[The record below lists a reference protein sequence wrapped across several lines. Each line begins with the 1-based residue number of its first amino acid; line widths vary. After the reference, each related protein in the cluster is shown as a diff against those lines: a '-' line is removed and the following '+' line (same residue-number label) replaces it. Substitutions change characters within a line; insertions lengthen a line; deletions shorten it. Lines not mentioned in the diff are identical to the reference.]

1 MTISGFD
8 CLKVG
13 IMEIRKSLLSR
24 TISFLR
30 FPMIFFILYLHVVL
44 GAWSNGR
51 IVSDT
56 TFVGYELVRFIF
68 VEGFSRIFV
77 PCFFLISGFLFFY
90 YSGFDR
96 HIYWEK
102 MKKRFRSL
110 LVPYLF
116 WNCFVI
122 FLYFLGETFVPSL
135 MSGQNKHIADFTSW
149 DWLMCFWRIDGW
161 APINFPLWFLR
172 DLIILS
178 LFSPLV
184 YVAVRWG
191 RLLSVLLVGVLWFCF
206 GTPSNCF
213 VGLFFFTAGAWL
225 GINKVDPVE
234 QLLPWRKAFLLTYLC
249 VMSVGVLLRWNG
261 IAEGVYLQK
270 VGILLGL
277 CSVFSWAARFL
288 ENRNPDCKLLENSS
302 FFVYAYHG
310 LPLLFLSKFSVYCL
324 HPDSSWELV
333 ILFFVLPVFVS
344 AIGVAAYW
352 LLNRYFPRFNRWI
365 SGR

>member
-1 MTISGFD
+1 
-8 CLKVG
+8 
-13 IMEIRKSLLSR
+13 MEIRKSLLSR

-122 FLYFLGETFVPSL
+122 FLYFLGRYFYRSSKCLTSPSL
-135 MSGQNKHIADFTSW
+135 LVIITNKKIVRS
-149 DWLMCFWRIDGW
+149 
-161 APINFPLWFLR
+161 FPLPAEKKY
-172 DLIILS
+172 
-178 LFSPLV
+178 FSDGEKV
-184 YVAVRWG
+184 FFK
-191 RLLSVLLVGVLWFCF
+191 SF
-206 GTPSNCF
+206 GTQ
-213 VGLFFFTAGAWL
+213 V
-225 GINKVDPVE
+225 
-234 QLLPWRKAFLLTYLC
+234 
-249 VMSVGVLLRWNG
+249 
-261 IAEGVYLQK
+261 
-270 VGILLGL
+270 
-277 CSVFSWAARFL
+277 
-288 ENRNPDCKLLENSS
+288 
-302 FFVYAYHG
+302 
-310 LPLLFLSKFSVYCL
+310 
-324 HPDSSWELV
+324 
-333 ILFFVLPVFVS
+333 
-344 AIGVAAYW
+344 
-352 LLNRYFPRFNRWI
+352 
-365 SGR
+365 